1 MIKLSRGDG
10 APDQKGVGRSSL
22 KIKQLNKR
30 TKPDDRNTL
39 SDENRDSAD

>member
-1 MIKLSRGDG
+1 MK
-10 APDQKGVGRSSL
+10 SSL

-30 TKPDDRNTL
+30 TKPDDRKTL